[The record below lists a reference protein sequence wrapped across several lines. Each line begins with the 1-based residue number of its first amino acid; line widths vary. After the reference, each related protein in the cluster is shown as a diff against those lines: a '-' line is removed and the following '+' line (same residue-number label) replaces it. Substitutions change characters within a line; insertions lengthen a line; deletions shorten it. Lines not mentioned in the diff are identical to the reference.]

1 MAHITAFKQCDMSAI
16 VCIEYRVNVLLT
28 ILDSWKEMAVPKIG
42 LFSIP
47 QVFMISVVFKMIR
60 IFFERSDLI
69 QHVS

>member
-28 ILDSWKEMAVPKIG
+28 ILDSWKEMAVPKIE